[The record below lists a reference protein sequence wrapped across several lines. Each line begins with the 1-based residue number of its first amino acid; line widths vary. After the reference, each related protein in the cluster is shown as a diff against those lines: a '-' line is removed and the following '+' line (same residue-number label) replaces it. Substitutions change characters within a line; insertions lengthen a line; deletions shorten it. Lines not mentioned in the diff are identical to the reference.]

1 MAREFG
7 SRLASATAAVPASA
21 TLARR
26 AAILALSLAVLA
38 LAACGGQSRQQ
49 SQQPSTAP
57 ATSAPVAPLPAGP
70 VGGPP
75 PSPDGK
81 TRIGL
86 LLPLSGNAKELG
98 QAMLESAQ
106 MALFDLGRQDIV
118 LLPQDTGDSP
128 DMAVAA
134 AQKALGEG
142 AQIILGPLF
151 STSTAAVAPVAN
163 AAGVQVISFSN
174 DPAVAG
180 PGTFLMGFT
189 VQPQVERVVAHAASQ
204 GLTRMAVLAPS
215 SPYGQT
221 VVSTMEATAAARGA
235 SVQPVGFFDPG
246 GQDVNASVTGFAASA
261 RGVQAVM
268 VPVGGARLSQV
279 VPLLAYR
286 DLDPRQ
292 TKYLGTGLWDVPNI
306 WREGA
311 LLGAWYAAPPPQ
323 TRADFERRFNE
334 TYGRQPPRL
343 ATLAYDATAL
353 AGLIGTKVPGGSLLT
368 AQTLSDPN
376 GFAGVDGIFRWG
388 PDGLPQRGLAVI
400 EIQRNG
406 VQVISPAP
414 ASFQLQT
421 SMLAR

>member
-1 MAREFG
+1 MARELG
-7 SRLASATAAVPASA
+7 SRLAYSAAAAA
-21 TLARR
+21 GGRLGRR
-26 AAILALSLAVLA
+26 AAILTLSLAVLA

-49 SQQPSTAP
+49 SQQPTTAP
-57 ATSAPVAPLPAGP
+57 TASAPLAPLPAGP
-70 VGGPP
+70 IGGPP
-75 PSPDGK
+75 PSPYGK

-86 LLPLSGNAKELG
+86 LLPLSGNTRELG
-98 QAMLESAQ
+98 QAMLEAAQ
-106 MALFDLGRQDIV
+106 LALFDLGRQDVV

-128 DMAVAA
+128 EMAVAA

-151 STSTAAVAPVAN
+151 SGSTAAVAPIAN
-163 AAGVQVISFSN
+163 GAGVQVVSFSN

-180 PGTFLMGFT
+180 PGVFVMGFT
-189 VQPQVERVVAHAASQ
+189 VRPQVERVVAHAASQ
-204 GLTRMAVLAPS
+204 GLMRMAVLAPS
-215 SPYGQT
+215 NAYGQT

-235 SVQPVGFFDPG
+235 SVQPVGFFDPQ
-246 GQDVNASVTGFAASA
+246 GQDVNATVSAFAASA

-279 VPLLAYR
+279 VPLMAYR
-286 DLDPRQ
+286 DLDPRA
-292 TKYLGTGLWDVPNI
+292 TKYLGIGQWDVPNI

-311 LLGAWYAAPPPQ
+311 LLGAWYAAPPPDR
-323 TRADFERRFNE
+323 RADFERRFNE

-353 AGLIGTKVPGGSLLT
+353 AGLIGTKVPGGSMLT

-376 GFAGVDGIFRWG
+376 GFAGVDGIFRWS
-388 PDGLPQRGLAVI
+388 PDGQPQRGLAVI

-414 ASFQLQT
+414 ASFEQQT
-421 SMLAR
+421 SMLTR

>member
-1 MAREFG
+1 M
-7 SRLASATAAVPASA
+7 
-21 TLARR
+21 
-26 AAILALSLAVLA
+26 
-38 LAACGGQSRQQ
+38 
-49 SQQPSTAP
+49 
-57 ATSAPVAPLPAGP
+57 
-70 VGGPP
+70 GGPP
-75 PSPDGK
+75 ASPDGK

-86 LLPLSGNAKELG
+86 LLPLSGNTKELG
-98 QAMLESAQ
+98 QAMLEAAQ
-106 MALFDLGRQDIV
+106 LALFDLGRQDIV

-128 DMAVAA
+128 DVAVAA

-151 STSTAAVAPVAN
+151 SGSTAAVGPIAN
-163 AAGVQVISFSN
+163 AAGVQVVSFSN
-174 DPAVAG
+174 DISVAG
-180 PGTFLMGFT
+180 PGVFVMGFT
-189 VQPQVERVVAHAASQ
+189 PQPQVERVVSHAASQ
-204 GLTRMAVLAPS
+204 GLMRMAVLAPS
-215 SPYGQT
+215 NSYGQM

-235 SVQPVGFFDPG
+235 SVQPVGFFDPQS
-246 GQDVNASVTGFAASA
+246 QDVNATISEFAASA

-268 VPVGGARLSQV
+268 VPVGGARLSQI

-286 DLDPRQ
+286 DLDPRA
-292 TKYLGTGLWDVPNI
+292 TKYLGTGQWDAPNI

-311 LLGAWYAAPPPQ
+311 LLGAWYAAPPPER
-323 TRADFERRFNE
+323 RADFERRFNE

-414 ASFQLQT
+414 ASFEQQT
-421 SMLAR
+421 SMLTR